1 MPKILR
7 EHCLAKIAEIEQK
20 IAGGLEPDVLADY
33 YLMLA
38 CWRWLM
44 ARAVDEPEEAVASEA
59 LFADGS
65 GAAEQCS

>member
-44 ARAVDEPEEAVASEA
+44 ARAAHVTDDHVSSPSR
-59 LFADGS
+59 
-65 GAAEQCS
+65 

>member
-38 CWRWLM
+38 CWRWLLV
-44 ARAVDEPEEAVASEA
+44 RAVDEPEEALASET
-59 LFADGS
+59 
-65 GAAEQCS
+65 